1 MLRTSQDHAAGDLV
15 VVLGATDPEVIKL
28 VGDTVTAGD
37 PTYAG
42 PLANVALKM
51 PVYHI
56 FESELR
62 AQIPSGI
69 YQEKVGHLE
78 MLHDLEQVVAATVG
92 VREASNGSH

>member
-1 MLRTSQDHAAGDLV
+1 LLRTAQDHDPGDLV

-56 FESELR
+56 FESDLK
-62 AQIPSGI
+62 AQIPSGV
-69 YQEKVGHLE
+69 YEEKVGHLE
-78 MLHDLEQVVAATVG
+78 ILHDVQQVVSATVG
-92 VREASNGSH
+92 VREAANASN

>member
-1 MLRTSQDHAAGDLV
+1 M
-15 VVLGATDPEVIKL
+15 LGATDPEVIKL

-56 FESELR
+56 FESDLK
-62 AQIPSGI
+62 AQIPSGV
-69 YQEKVGHLE
+69 YEEKVGHLE
-78 MLHDLEQVVAATVG
+78 ILHDVQQVVSATVG
-92 VREASNGSH
+92 VREAANASN